1 MTTPAGEQLVGGTLT
16 REIISKPPTTT
27 AASRPV
33 SRKHLALL
41 GGGVLLSLAI
51 AWYGMSW
58 WTVGRFVET
67 TDDAYVGG
75 NVTPISPHVAGFVQQ
90 IMVADDQ
97 FVHVGEPLIRLDPRD
112 LQASLDHAQAVLAE
126 RQAALANLQAQY
138 TLQQSVLHQAQ
149 ADLSAASA
157 SAVFAGEDAS
167 RYQSLA
173 ATQAGSR
180 QDAQRAFTGVQKA
193 EAAVAAADARLAAAR
208 DQFAVLD
215 AQIVGAKARI
225 SQARADLDTARLNL
239 GYTDIVS
246 PVAGYIGD
254 RYAEVGAYVAVGTD
268 LLSIVPASGLWVD
281 ANFKEDQL
289 SRMRPGDPATVVADV
304 LPGQVITG
312 HVVSLAPATGAVF
325 SVIPPQNATGNFTKT
340 VQRVPVRIE
349 LDGNAGSLGLLRPG
363 LSTTVSVHTQRA
375 PGSVP

>member
-1 MTTPAGEQLVGGTLT
+1 VE
-16 REIISKPPTTT
+16 RE
-27 AASRPV
+27 
-33 SRKHLALL
+33 
-41 GGGVLLSLAI
+41 
-51 AWYGMSW
+51 
-58 WTVGRFVET
+58 
-67 TDDAYVGG
+67 
-75 NVTPISPHVAGFVQQ
+75 
-90 IMVADDQ
+90 
-97 FVHVGEPLIRLDPRD
+97 
-112 LQASLDHAQAVLAE
+112 
-126 RQAALANLQAQY
+126 AALANLQAQY

-157 SAVFAGEDAS
+157 SAVFASEDAS

-208 DQFAVLD
+208 DEFAVLD

-289 SRMRPGDPATVVADV
+289 SRPSSRMSCRGKSSPAMSSASPLRQGPSSVSFHRRTRPETSPRPFSACRFASS
-304 LPGQVITG
+304 LTG
-312 HVVSLAPATGAVF
+312 MPVVSGY
-325 SVIPPQNATGNFTKT
+325 
-340 VQRVPVRIE
+340 
-349 LDGNAGSLGLLRPG
+349 
-363 LSTTVSVHTQRA
+363 
-375 PGSVP
+375 